1 MRAGRSVRQCSLTR
15 NLPCSLR
22 RRRRREYHAKFAR
35 NQPEKYGSMH
45 RRAGG
50 PKWRSGAGMRVC
62 DNCWPNRHFEGSY
75 LRTFHRWQLVYNGR
89 AGGGI
94 VVRFAKALR
103 DFRAGRHGI
112 GCVLDRS
119 RGAQGAQARGRF
131 LGAHPGRPGQRHL
144 DWRAG
149 LARRRG
155 RAGGLGRKDDPLRP
169 HPRALESCRDY
180 DLVQAIHKSPS
191 PFAKVAQ
198 AHADCGRSP
207 AQRAMRWR
215 KPSCARRAN

>member
-1 MRAGRSVRQCSLTR
+1 
-15 NLPCSLR
+15 
-22 RRRRREYHAKFAR
+22 
-35 NQPEKYGSMH
+35 MH
-45 RRAGG
+45 WRAGG
-50 PKWRSGAGMRVC
+50 PKRRSGAGMRVC

-94 VVRFAKALR
+94 VVRFAKALW
-103 DFRAGRHGI
+103 DFRASRHGV

-119 RGAQGAQARGRF
+119 RGAQGAQARSRF
-131 LGAHPGRPGQRHL
+131 LGAHSRRPGQRHL

-155 RAGGLGRKDDPLRP
+155 FAGGLGRKDNPLRP
-169 HPRALESCRDY
+169 HPRALEPCPGLRSGAGHSQ
-180 DLVQAIHKSPS
+180 V
-191 PFAKVAQ
+191 PFPLCQSGAS
-198 AHADCGRSP
+198 HADCGRSP